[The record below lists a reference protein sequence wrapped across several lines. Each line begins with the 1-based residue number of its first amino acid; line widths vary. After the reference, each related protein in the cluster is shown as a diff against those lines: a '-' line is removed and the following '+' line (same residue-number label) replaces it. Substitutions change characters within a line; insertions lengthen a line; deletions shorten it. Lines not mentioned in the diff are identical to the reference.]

1 VTTLNVQNTG
11 SSAPHNGAVVS
22 VSEVCFD
29 GNVDV
34 SFDLFQTYDNNFA
47 SINAQLGEK
56 LTGAPGAS
64 VIDESNMVGMVVS
77 DKNHYSH
84 MILLVLLVLMYLKL
98 SNPMFRRLMEQPM
111 VCRGR

>member
-34 SFDLFQTYDNNFA
+34 SFDLFQTYDNNFV
-47 SINAQLGEK
+47 SINEQLGEK

-64 VIDESNMVGMVVS
+64 VIDESNMVGMVVL
-77 DKNHYSH
+77 DKNHYSSH
-84 MILLVLLVLMYLKL
+84 DSFGFSSIDVSQIVQTNVQALDGAA
-98 SNPMFRRLMEQPM
+98 NGF
-111 VCRGR
+111 